1 MKAKQQWIPERGDR
15 NLYFIVT
22 TMDGVPVLNAQ
33 WSIMQLQDTA
43 SCRYHAKTRTFAT
56 KTRHHSRAL
65 TKDQFFR
72 AQKERQNDGAILMQ
86 TLGWKGD

>member
-1 MKAKQQWIPERGDR
+1 
-15 NLYFIVT
+15 
-22 TMDGVPVLNAQ
+22 
-33 WSIMQLQDTA
+33 MQLQDTT

-72 AQKERQNDGAILMQ
+72 AQKEWKLNGSISME

>member
-1 MKAKQQWIPERGDR
+1 MKASES
-15 NLYFIVT
+15 LYFIVT
-22 TMDGVPVLNAQ
+22 TMDGVPVLNTQ
-33 WSIMQLQDTA
+33 WSIMQLQDTT

-72 AQKERQNDGAILMQ
+72 AQKEWKLNGSISME

>member
-1 MKAKQQWIPERGDR
+1 MKSDS

-22 TMDGVPVLNAQ
+22 MMDGVPVCK
-33 WSIMQLQDTA
+33 SDETIMTFGDTA
-43 SCRYHAKTRTFAT
+43 SCRYNAKTRTFAT

-65 TKDQFFR
+65 TKDQYFR
-72 AQKERQNDGAILMQ
+72 ACKEWKTHGAISME